1 MSKLF
6 IKIIVV
12 FFFLLSLVRAE
23 TLKTIEIS
31 GNKRISDQTIIIF
44 SEIKINEEITK
55 SKLDEVIKKLY
66 QTKFFKNINLSF
78 DNQTLSL
85 IVEENPIIEKLDITG
100 VKKQSLVEFIKG
112 KMQLAEMKSFDQEI
126 LLADINL
133 IYNILKTNGY
143 YFAKISSSKK
153 LNNELNSIDLKIDVE
168 LGEKAKIKKIV
179 FLGEKIFKEKRLK
192 EVIVSAEHK
201 FWKFISR
208 NVYINQELISLDKRL
223 LTNYFKNNGY
233 FNVKIDNS
241 FVEFDKNSNFNLIF
255 NITPGKKYF
264 FNNFS
269 LNLPSNYDEKSF
281 EKITKKFS
289 KLKGDTYSL
298 LKINDLLD
306 DINDIAL
313 SRQYEFINA
322 SIVEKIKDDKINF
335 DINISES
342 DKFYIEKIN
351 IRGNFSTLEE
361 VVRNNLIVDEGDPF
375 NEILFNKSVNN
386 IKSLGIFKKVKTDVK
401 DGSNVSFKEINI
413 DVEERPTGEIS
424 VSAGFGTTGETI
436 GAGIKEN
443 NFLGKGVKLNTNL
456 ELTPESI
463 KGQFIY
469 AKPNFNYSDNTLFTS
484 LKSSTSDFLTDS
496 GYKTSNIG
504 FSLGTKFEQFQN
516 IFLSPEI
523 DFLIEDLE
531 TSDKASNVLKKQEGS
546 YTDLYFN
553 YSINQDLRDKKFR
566 TEGGYLT
573 TFTQELPLISD
584 NSELSNAFDITGYK
598 KLSSTSDMVGK
609 ASFFGKTITG
619 LSDDVRISKRLN
631 IPSFRLRGFQKGKV
645 GPVENNDYIG
655 GNHITSVNLSATLPN
670 IVEGLDNLDVGIFVD
685 AANVWGVDYDSSIDD
700 KSTIRSSAGV
710 ALNLMTPIG
719 PLSFSFASALT
730 KASSDK
736 TETFRF
742 NLGTQF

>member
-1 MSKLF
+1 MNKLF
-6 IKIIVV
+6 IKIILL
-12 FFFLLSLVRAE
+12 FLLFLSLAKAE
-23 TLKTIEIS
+23 TLQKFDIS

-44 SEIKINEEITK
+44 SELKINEKITK
-55 SKLDEVIKKLY
+55 NKLDKVIKKLY
-66 QTKFFKNINLSF
+66 QTNFFRNIILSF
-78 DNQTLSL
+78 DNQTLFL
-85 IVEENPIIEKLDITG
+85 KVEENPIIENLQITG
-100 VKKQSLVEFIKG
+100 IKKQSLVEFIKG
-112 KMQLAEMKSFDQEI
+112 RLQSAEMKSFDQE
-126 LLADINL
+126 LLTADINL

-143 YFAKISSSKK
+143 YFADIKSSKS
-153 LNNELNSIDLKIDVE
+153 LDDELNTIDLKIDVD

-179 FLGEKIFKEKRLK
+179 FLGEKVFKEKRLK
-192 EVIVSAEHK
+192 EVIVSEEHK
-201 FWKFISR
+201 FWKFISK
-208 NVYINQELISLDKRL
+208 NVYINQELINLDKRL
-223 LTNYFKNNGY
+223 LVNYFKNNGY
-233 FNVKIDNS
+233 YKVKIENS

-255 NITPGKKYF
+255 NISPGKKYF

-269 LNLPSNYDEKSF
+269 LNLPSNYDSGLFK
-281 EKITKKFS
+281 KITKKFS

-298 LKINDLLD
+298 LKVNDLLD

-313 SRQYEFINA
+313 SKQYEFINA
-322 SIVEKIKDDKINF
+322 SIEEKINGDKIDF

-351 IRGNFSTLEE
+351 IKGNFNTLEE

-386 IKSLGIFKKVKTDVK
+386 IQSLGIFKKVKTDVR
-401 DGSNVSFKEINI
+401 DGSDQSLKKIDI

-424 VSAGFGTTGETI
+424 LTAGFGTTGETI

-443 NFLGKGVKLNTNL
+443 NFLGKGIKLNTNL
-456 ELTPESI
+456 ELTSESI

-469 AKPNFNYSDNTLFTS
+469 ARPNFNYSDNTLFTS
-484 LKSSTSDFLTDS
+484 LKSSTTDLLKNS
-496 GYKTSNIG
+496 GYKTSEIG
-504 FSLGTKFEQFQN
+504 FSLGTEFEQFQN

-531 TSDKASNVLKKQEGS
+531 TSDKASSILKKQEGS

-553 YSINQDLRDKKFR
+553 YSINQDLRDKKYR
-566 TEGGYLT
+566 TESGYVT
-573 TFTQELPLISD
+573 TFSQELPLVSD
-584 NSELSNAFDITGYK
+584 NAELSNAFLITNYK
-598 KLSSTSDMVGK
+598 KLSSTSDMIGK
-609 ASFFGKTITG
+609 VSFYGKTITG

-631 IPSFRLRGFQKGKV
+631 VPASRLRGFQRGKV
-645 GPVENNDYIG
+645 GPVENSDYIG
-655 GNHITSVNLSATLPN
+655 GNYVSTLNFSATLPN
-670 IVEGLDNLDVGIFVD
+670 LVQGLDNLDVGVFID

-700 KSTIRSSAGV
+700 KSTIRSSTGV

-719 PLSFSFASALT
+719 PLSFSFANAFS
-730 KASSDK
+730 KASTDK

>member
-12 FFFLLSLVRAE
+12 FFFLLSLVKAD
-23 TLKTIEIS
+23 TLQKIEIS

-44 SEIKINEEITK
+44 SEIEINEEITK
-55 SKLDEVIKKLY
+55 TKLDEVIKNLY
-66 QTKFFKNINLSF
+66 KTNFFRNINLSF
-78 DNQTLSL
+78 ENQTLFL
-85 IVEENPIIEKLDITG
+85 KVEENPIIENLQITG
-100 VKKQSLVEFIKG
+100 IKKQSLVEFIKD
-112 KMQLAEMKSFDQEI
+112 KLQLAEMKSFDQD
-126 LLADINL
+126 LLSADINL

-143 YFAKISSSKK
+143 YFANITSSKN
-153 LNNELNSIDLKIDVE
+153 LDDELNTIDLKIDVE
-168 LGEKAKIKKIV
+168 LGEKAKIKKII
-179 FLGEKIFKEKRLK
+179 FLGERVFKEKRLK
-192 EVIVSAEHK
+192 EVIVSEEHK

-208 NVYINQELISLDKRL
+208 NVYINQELINLDKRL
-223 LTNYFKNNGY
+223 LSNYFKNNGY
-233 FNVKIDNS
+233 FNVKIENS

-269 LNLPSNYDEKSF
+269 LNLPSNYDAELFK
-281 EKITKKFS
+281 KITKKFS

-298 LKINDLLD
+298 LKVNDLLN

-313 SRQYEFINA
+313 SKQYEFINA
-322 SIVEKIKDDKINF
+322 SIVEKINDDKISF
-335 DINISES
+335 DINVSES
-342 DKFYIEKIN
+342 EKFYIEKIN
-351 IRGNFSTLEE
+351 INGNYNTLEE
-361 VVRNNLIVDEGDPF
+361 VIRNNLIVDEGDPF

-386 IKSLGIFKKVKTDVK
+386 IQSLGIFKKVKTDVN
-401 DGSNVSFKEINI
+401 DGSNDSFKEINI

-424 VSAGFGTTGETI
+424 LTAGIGTAGETI

-443 NFLGKGVKLNTNL
+443 NFLGKGIKLNTNL
-456 ELTPESI
+456 ELTSDSI
-463 KGQFIY
+463 KGQFVY

-484 LKSSTSDFLTDS
+484 IKSSTSDFLTDS
-496 GYKTSNIG
+496 GYKTSEIG

-516 IFLSPEI
+516 IFLSPEL

-531 TSDKASNVLKKQEGS
+531 TSDKASSILKKQEGS

-566 TEGGYLT
+566 TESGYVT
-573 TFTQELPLISD
+573 TFSQELPLVSD
-584 NSELSNAFDITGYK
+584 NAEFSNAFEITNFK

-609 ASFFGKTITG
+609 ISFFGKTITG
-619 LSDDVRISKRLN
+619 LSDDVRISKRLTV
-631 IPSFRLRGFQKGKV
+631 PSFKLRGFQAGKV
-645 GPVENNDYIG
+645 GPIENNDYIG
-655 GNHITSVNLSATLPN
+655 GNHVSALNFSATLPN
-670 IVEGLDNLDVGIFVD
+670 IIQGLDNLDVGVFVD

-700 KSTIRSSAGV
+700 KSKLRSSTGV

-719 PLSFSFASALT
+719 PLSFSFANALT

>member
-1 MSKLF
+1 MNNLL
-6 IKIIVV
+6 IKIIVI
-12 FFFLLSLVRAE
+12 FSFLLSFANAE
-23 TLKTIEIS
+23 TLKKFEIS

-55 SKLDEVIKKLY
+55 TKLDEVIKRLY
-66 QTKFFKNINLSF
+66 KTSFFRDINLSF
-78 DNQTLSL
+78 ENQTLFL
-85 IVEENPIIEKLDITG
+85 KVEENPIIEKLEITG
-100 VKKQSLVEFIKG
+100 IKKQSLVEFIKG
-112 KMQLAEMKSFDQEI
+112 KLQLAEMKSFDQN
-126 LLADINL
+126 LLSSDINL

-143 YFAKISSSKK
+143 YFAKISSSKNVDET
-153 LNNELNSIDLKIDVE
+153 LNTLNLKIDVE

-192 EVIVSAEHK
+192 EVIVSQEHK

-208 NVYINQELISLDKRL
+208 NVYINEELINLDKRL
-223 LTNYFKNNGY
+223 LKNYFKNNGY
-233 FNVKIDNS
+233 FNVKIENS
-241 FVEFDKNSNFNLIF
+241 FVEFDKDSNFNLIF
-255 NITPGKKYF
+255 NIIPGKKYF

-269 LNLPSNYDEKSF
+269 LNLPSNYDAKLF
-281 EKITKKFS
+281 ENITKKFS

-298 LKINDLLD
+298 LKVNDFLD
-306 DINDIAL
+306 DINNIAL

-322 SIVEKIKDDKINF
+322 SIDEIIKGDRIDFN
-335 DINISES
+335 INISES
-342 DKFYIEKIN
+342 DKFYVEKIN
-351 IRGNFSTLEE
+351 IIGNYNTLEE
-361 VVRNNLIVDEGDPF
+361 VIRNNLIIDEGDPF

-386 IKSLGIFKKVKTDVK
+386 IQSLGIFKKVKTDIK
-401 DGSNVSFKEINI
+401 DGSNNSFKEIDIN
-413 DVEERPTGEIS
+413 VEERPTGEIS
-424 VSAGFGTTGETI
+424 VTAGFGTTGETI

-443 NFLGKGVKLNTNL
+443 NFLGKGINLNTNF
-456 ELTPESI
+456 EVTSDSI

-484 LKSSTSDFLTDS
+484 IKSSTSDFLTDS
-496 GYKTSNIG
+496 GYKTSEIG

-531 TSDKASNVLKKQEGS
+531 TTSDASNILKKQEGS

-566 TEGGYLT
+566 TEDGHVT
-573 TFTQELPLISD
+573 TFSQELPLVSD
-584 NSELSNAFDITGYK
+584 NSEISNALEITNYR
-598 KLSSTSDMVGK
+598 KLSSSSDMVGK
-609 ASFFGKTITG
+609 VSFFGKTITG
-619 LSDDVRISKRLN
+619 LSDDVRISKRLTV
-631 IPSFRLRGFQKGKV
+631 PSYKLRGFQRGKV
-645 GPVENNDYIG
+645 GPVDNNDYVG
-655 GNHITSVNLSATLPN
+655 GNHVSSLNLSATLPTL
-670 IVEGLDNLDVGIFVD
+670 VQGLDNLDVGVFFD

-700 KSTIRSSAGV
+700 KSTVRSSAGV

-719 PLSFSFASALT
+719 PLSFSFANALS

>member
-1 MSKLF
+1 MNNLL
-6 IKIIVV
+6 IKIVV
-12 FFFLLSLVRAE
+12 IFSFLLSFANAE
-23 TLKTIEIS
+23 TLKKFEIS
-31 GNKRISDQTIIIF
+31 GNKRISNQTIIIF

-55 SKLDEVIKKLY
+55 TKLDEVIKRLY
-66 QTKFFKNINLSF
+66 KTNFFRDINLSF
-78 DNQTLSL
+78 ENQTLFL
-85 IVEENPIIEKLDITG
+85 KVEENPIIEKLEITG
-100 VKKQSLVEFIKG
+100 IKKQSLVEFVKG
-112 KMQLAEMKSFDQEI
+112 KLQLAEMKSFDQN
-126 LLADINL
+126 LLSSDINL

-143 YFAKISSSKK
+143 YFAKISSSKIVDETLK
-153 LNNELNSIDLKIDVE
+153 TLNLKIDVE
-168 LGEKAKIKKIV
+168 LGEKAKIKKII

-192 EVIVSAEHK
+192 EVIVSQEHK

-208 NVYINQELISLDKRL
+208 NVYINEELINLDKRL
-223 LTNYFKNNGY
+223 LKNYFKNNGY
-233 FNVKIDNS
+233 FNVKIENS
-241 FVEFDKNSNFNLIF
+241 FVEFDKDSNFNLIF

-269 LNLPSNYDEKSF
+269 LNLPSNYDAELFKN
-281 EKITKKFS
+281 ITKKFS

-298 LKINDLLD
+298 LKVNDLLD

-322 SIVEKIKDDKINF
+322 SIDETINEDKIDFN
-335 DINISES
+335 INISES
-342 DKFYIEKIN
+342 DKFYVEKIN
-351 IRGNFSTLEE
+351 VIGNFNTLEE
-361 VVRNNLIVDEGDPF
+361 VIRNNLIIDEGDPF

-386 IKSLGIFKKVKTDVK
+386 IQSLGIFKKVKTDIK
-401 DGSNVSFKEINI
+401 DGSNNSFKEIDIN
-413 DVEERPTGEIS
+413 VEERPTGEIS
-424 VSAGFGTTGETI
+424 VTAGFGTSGETI

-443 NFLGKGVKLNTNL
+443 NFLGKGIKLNTNF
-456 ELTPESI
+456 EVTADSI

-484 LKSSTSDFLTDS
+484 IKSSTSDFLTDS
-496 GYKTSNIG
+496 GYKTSEIG

-531 TSDKASNVLKKQEGS
+531 TTSDASNILKKQEGS

-566 TEGGYLT
+566 TEDGYVT
-573 TFTQELPLISD
+573 TFSQELPLVSD
-584 NSELSNAFDITGYK
+584 NSEISNAFEITNYK

-609 ASFFGKTITG
+609 VSFFGKTITG
-619 LSDDVRISKRLN
+619 LSDDVRISKRLTV
-631 IPSFRLRGFQKGKV
+631 PSYKLRGFQRGKI
-645 GPVENNDYIG
+645 GPVDNNDYVG
-655 GNHITSVNLSATLPN
+655 GNHVSSLNLSATLPTL
-670 IVEGLDNLDVGIFVD
+670 VQGLDNLDVGVFFD

-700 KSTIRSSAGV
+700 KSAVRSSAGV

-719 PLSFSFASALT
+719 PLSFSFANALS

>member
-1 MSKLF
+1 MNNLL
-6 IKIIVV
+6 IKIIVI
-12 FFFLLSLVRAE
+12 FSFLLSFANAE
-23 TLKTIEIS
+23 TLKKFEIS

-55 SKLDEVIKKLY
+55 TKLDEVIKRLY
-66 QTKFFKNINLSF
+66 KTSFFRDINLSF
-78 DNQTLSL
+78 ENHTLFL
-85 IVEENPIIEKLDITG
+85 KVEENPIIEKLEITG
-100 VKKQSLVEFIKG
+100 IKKQSLVEFIKG
-112 KMQLAEMKSFDQEI
+112 KLILAEMKSFDQN
-126 LLADINL
+126 LLSSDINL

-143 YFAKISSSKK
+143 YFAKISSSKNLDET
-153 LNNELNSIDLKIDVE
+153 LNTLNLKIDVE

-192 EVIVSAEHK
+192 EVIVSQEHK

-208 NVYINQELISLDKRL
+208 NVYINEELINLDKRL

-233 FNVKIDNS
+233 FNVKIENS
-241 FVEFDKNSNFNLIF
+241 FVEFDKDSNFNLIF
-255 NITPGKKYF
+255 NITPGNKYF
-264 FNNFS
+264 FNDFS
-269 LNLPSNYDEKSF
+269 LNLPSNYDAKLF
-281 EKITKKFS
+281 ENIVKKFS

-298 LKINDLLD
+298 LKVNDLLD

-322 SIVEKIKDDKINF
+322 SIDETINGDRIDF
-335 DINISES
+335 NINISES
-342 DKFYIEKIN
+342 DKFYVEKIN
-351 IRGNFSTLEE
+351 IIGNYTTLEE
-361 VVRNNLIVDEGDPF
+361 VIRNNLIIDEGDPF

-386 IKSLGIFKKVKTDVK
+386 IQSLGIFKKVKTDIK
-401 DGSNVSFKEINI
+401 EGSNNSFKEIDIN
-413 DVEERPTGEIS
+413 VEERPTGEIS
-424 VSAGFGTTGETI
+424 VTAGFGTSGETI

-443 NFLGKGVKLNTNL
+443 NFLGKGIKLNTNF
-456 ELTPESI
+456 ELTSESI

-484 LKSSTSDFLTDS
+484 IKSSTSDFLTDS
-496 GYKTSNIG
+496 GYKTSEIG

-531 TSDKASNVLKKQEGS
+531 TTSDASNILKKQEGS

-566 TEGGYLT
+566 TEDGYVT
-573 TFTQELPLISD
+573 TFSQELPLVSD
-584 NSELSNAFDITGYK
+584 NAELSNAFEITNYR

-609 ASFFGKTITG
+609 VSFFGKTITG
-619 LSDDVRISKRLN
+619 LSDDVRISKRLTV
-631 IPSFRLRGFQKGKV
+631 PSYRLRGFQRGKV
-645 GPVENNDYIG
+645 GPVDNNDYVG
-655 GNHITSVNLSATLPN
+655 GNHVSSLNLSATLPTL
-670 IVEGLDNLDVGIFVD
+670 VQGLDNLDVGVFFD

-700 KSTIRSSAGV
+700 KSAVRSSAGV

-719 PLSFSFASALT
+719 PLSFSFANALS